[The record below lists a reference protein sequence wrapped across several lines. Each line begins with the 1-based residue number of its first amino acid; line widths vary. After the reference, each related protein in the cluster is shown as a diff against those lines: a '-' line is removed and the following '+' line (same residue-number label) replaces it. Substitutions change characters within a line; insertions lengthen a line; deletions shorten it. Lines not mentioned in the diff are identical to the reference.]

1 MVKTKEDLTGKIFG
15 KLTVLHQVEDY
26 IDSKGRH
33 ESQWLCECSCE
44 NHTQKIIRGDS
55 LRRKN
60 GTKSCGC
67 LIRDFLNEKNKKED
81 RNKYDL
87 SGEYGIGWTSN
98 TNREFYFDLE
108 DYDKIKDFRWR
119 EAIDRHGYHYLTS
132 KSIRMN
138 YLIVGKYHDHKNRN
152 PFDNRKENLRPYS
165 CGQNQKNRSK
175 GKNNT
180 SGIIGITWKKRN
192 QKWQAQINVDK
203 KKIYLGIFAD
213 KEDAIRARLNAEKE
227 YFGEFAPQKNL
238 FEQYGIW

>member
-81 RNKYDL
+81 RNKYD
-87 SGEYGIGWTSN
+87 
-98 TNREFYFDLE
+98 
-108 DYDKIKDFRWR
+108 
-119 EAIDRHGYHYLTS
+119 A
-132 KSIRMN
+132 
-138 YLIVGKYHDHKNRN
+138 
-152 PFDNRKENLRPYS
+152 
-165 CGQNQKNRSK
+165 
-175 GKNNT
+175 
-180 SGIIGITWKKRN
+180 
-192 QKWQAQINVDK
+192 VDSSR
-203 KKIYLGIFAD
+203 GT
-213 KEDAIRARLNAEKE
+213 
-227 YFGEFAPQKNL
+227 
-238 FEQYGIW
+238 